1 MLITAK
7 QIHNGHRWLPED
19 TVIDLSETGHIKA
32 IHNGDLK
39 DEAVFYEGVL
49 TPGFINMHCHLE
61 LSHMKGAI
69 PELTGLIPFLQ
80 TIPRHRNDFTEDFK
94 KDARHAAFHEM
105 LKNGI
110 VAVGDIANT
119 TESLDLRYLDLMHF
133 HTFVEAIGFSEINAQ
148 KSFSRSVHVFSE
160 FAAQDAGEKTTRQ
173 SIVPHAPYSVSHS
186 LFRMIDA
193 HKKDA
198 IISIHNQESKAED
211 EYYFIKHGPVNKL
224 LHGLGIDDSF
234 FKPSGKS
241 SLQTYLEWL
250 SSSHPFIFIHN
261 TFTKRNDVEVA
272 QSYLKNVH
280 WCFCPNAN
288 MYIEHQLPDVEMFM
302 QQHAHICI
310 GTDSLASNHQLSVLA
325 ELQTLKKYF
334 PALDWETLL
343 TWGTHNGANA
353 LQMNDMLG
361 SIEPGK
367 KPGIIQIKNLES
379 PQPEIKIIA

>member
-1 MLITAK
+1 MLISAK
-7 QIHNGHRWLPED
+7 QIHNGHTWLPEGS
-19 TVIDLSETGHIKA
+19 VIDISESGHVNA
-32 IHNGDLK
+32 IHDPAIQ
-39 DEAVFYEGVL
+39 DEAVFYEGIL
-49 TPGFINMHCHLE
+49 TPGFVNAHCHLE

-80 TIPRHRNDFTEDFK
+80 TIPKHRNNFTEDFK
-94 KDARHAAFHEM
+94 KDARHNAFHEM

-119 TESLDLRYLDLMHF
+119 SESLDLRYLDLMHF
-133 HTFVEAIGFSEINAQ
+133 HTFVEAIGFSETNVQ
-148 KSFSRSVHVFSE
+148 KLFDRSVHVYKE
-160 FAAQDAGEKTTRQ
+160 FAAQDPGEKQNRQ

-198 IISIHNQESKAED
+198 IISIHNQESRAED
-211 EYYFIKHGPVNKL
+211 EYYLVKHGPVNKL

-234 FKPSGKS
+234 FKSSGKS

-250 SSSHPFIFIHN
+250 STSHPFIFIHN

-272 QSYLKNVH
+272 QAYLKNVS

-302 QQHAHICI
+302 QQHAQICI

-325 ELQTLKKYF
+325 ELLTLKKHF
-334 PALDWETLL
+334 PSLDWETMFSWA
-343 TWGTHNGANA
+343 TYNGARA
-353 LQMNDMLG
+353 LQLDSIIG

-367 KPGIIQIKNLES
+367 KPGIIQIMNLDAAA
-379 PQPEIKIIA
+379 QEIKVLA

>member
-7 QIHNGHRWLPED
+7 QIHNGHKWLPEG
-19 TVIDLSETGHIKA
+19 TVIDMSESGHIKA
-32 IHNGDLK
+32 IYDASLQ

-49 TPGFINMHCHLE
+49 IPGFVNAHCHLE

-94 KDARHAAFHEM
+94 KEARHKAFHEM
-105 LKNGI
+105 LNNGI

-133 HTFVEAIGFSEINAQ
+133 HTFAEAIGFSETNVQ
-148 KSFSRSVHVFSE
+148 KLFSRAVHVYSE
-160 FAAQDAGEKTTRQ
+160 FEAQQLKEKKIRQ

-193 HKKDA
+193 HDKSA
-198 IISIHNQESKAED
+198 IISIHNQESQAED

-261 TFTKRNDVEVA
+261 TFTKRNDVEIA
-272 QSYLKNVH
+272 QAYLKNVS

-288 MYIEHQLPDVEMFM
+288 MYIEHQLPDVEMFI
-302 QQHAHICI
+302 QQHANICI
-310 GTDSLASNHQLSVLA
+310 GTDSLASNHQLSILA
-325 ELQTLKKYF
+325 ELQTLKKHF
-334 PALDWETLL
+334 PGLDWETLI
-343 TWGTHNGANA
+343 TWGTYNGACA
-353 LQMNDMLG
+353 LQMDSIIG

-367 KPGIIQIKNLES
+367 QPGILQLVNMEAPDADIKV
-379 PQPEIKIIA
+379 IA

>member
-7 QIHNGHRWLPED
+7 QIHNGHQWLPEGS
-19 TVIDLSETGHIKA
+19 VIDVSETGQIKA
-32 IHNGDLK
+32 IYDHSLN
-39 DEAVFYEGVL
+39 DEAFFYEGIL
-49 TPGFINMHCHLE
+49 IPGFVNVHCHLE

-80 TIPRHRNDFTEDFK
+80 TIPRHRNDFTEEFK
-94 KDARHAAFHEM
+94 KDARHAAIHEM
-105 LKNGI
+105 LNNGI

-119 TESLDLRYLDLMHF
+119 TESSDLRYLDLMHF
-133 HTFVEAIGFSEINAQ
+133 HTFVEAIGFSETNVQ
-148 KSFSRSVHVFSE
+148 KLFSRSLHVFSE
-160 FAAQDAGEKTTRQ
+160 FAAQERGEKTLQQ

-193 HKKDA
+193 HKKEA

-250 SSSHPFIFIHN
+250 SPSHPFIFIHN

-272 QSYLKNVH
+272 QSYLKNVF

-288 MYIEHQLPDVEMFM
+288 MYIEHQLPDVEMFL
-302 QQHAHICI
+302 QQHAAICI

-325 ELQTLKKYF
+325 ELQTLKKHF
-334 PALDWETLL
+334 PFLDWERMLQ
-343 TWGTHNGANA
+343 WGTYNGAQA
-353 LQMNDMLG
+353 LQMGDILG

-367 KPGIIQIKNLES
+367 KPGIIQIKNLEGS
-379 PQPEIKIIA
+379 HPEIKVIA